1 MRGVVISKDS
11 SGVKSERKSL
21 QKHLQK
27 QRHNY
32 VVCGELFMVKRF
44 KIG

>member
-11 SGVKSERKSL
+11 SGVKSERKSTS
-21 QKHLQK
+21 KTSQK

-32 VVCGELFMVKRF
+32 VVCGELFLVK
-44 KIG
+44 